1 MLIHLMIVATTQHAL
16 AEDDCEAHWPVVEHE
31 GAYYIEG
38 VGCVVGDIGLYC
50 NETFGGD
57 CITWDQAVAI
67 YEESTAAVKSTYLLD
82 CAEGSDHAYRL
93 NQSTSEW
100 EAYLYFDASGS
111 ASAQHHLTYGNP
123 SCCDGFETL
132 SFYYG
137 AHRHRR
143 RRHLQDRPVRRWR
156 WRRRLPHGLHPR
168 LDAQEAPTMSSAPPQ
183 SPPRPPAGERAP
195 QRGPRPRR
203 PAGLGPHR

>member
-137 AHRHRR
+137 DPYATCIEPTDTGDADTSKTGPCGGGGGAAVFLMAFTLGSTRR
-143 RRHLQDRPVRRWR
+143 RRQP
-156 WRRRLPHGLHPR
+156 
-168 LDAQEAPTMSSAPPQ
+168 
-183 SPPRPPAGERAP
+183 
-195 QRGPRPRR
+195 
-203 PAGLGPHR
+203 